1 MSSSATASGPTSFTP
16 AVLRQPITQ
25 ITNRVEYPSTFV
37 DQLNRILSK
46 SIDSYTNLDAIDA
59 DYVALKTFV
68 NPAPPPD
75 STGKQGIVIGR
86 TYVCRSTT
94 PGISPVDAKVTD
106 IDYSTKE
113 VMTVSPTATNATTAT
128 VTKYRAN
135 RCTPKAA
142 PPMARR
148 PQRGGQTTPPPFP
161 TKPFKTGLRSLST
174 LLEQLQQE
182 KATRGLPV
190 YDTLIKINQDRV
202 TQQQALIDNVR
213 NRVDELITAETGR
226 LRTGLTA
233 INDVLTKYTNEKLS
247 AEGPAKQFDDE
258 IAKYTD
264 LLARA
269 QTRMEE
275 LMAKS
280 KAISSGE
287 VSLYIGGGR
296 RRRGSRKARR
306 SSRGRKGTR
315 RSA

>member
-16 AVLRQPITQ
+16 AVLRQPITA
-25 ITNRVEYPSTFV
+25 ITNKVEYPSTFV
-37 DQLNRILSK
+37 DQLNRILNK
-46 SIDSYTNLDAIDA
+46 SINSYTNLDVIDA

-68 NPAPPPD
+68 DPAPPPD

-86 TYVCRSTT
+86 TYSCRSTI
-94 PGISPVDAKVTD
+94 PGLAAVDAKVTD
-106 IDYSTKE
+106 IDYTTKE

-142 PPMARR
+142 APISRR
-148 PQRGGQTTPPPFP
+148 PQRGGQTTPPTFP
-161 TKPFKTGLRSLST
+161 TKPFKTGLRSLTT

-190 YDTLIKINQDRV
+190 YDTIIKVNQDRAA
-202 TQQQALIDNVR
+202 QQQALIDNVR
-213 NRVDELITAETGR
+213 SRVEELITAETGR

-233 INDVLTKYTNEKLS
+233 INDVLTKYTTEKTS
-247 AEGPAKQFDDE
+247 AEVPAKQFDDE

-264 LLARA
+264 LLSKAR
-269 QTRMEE
+269 TRMGE
-275 LMAKS
+275 LMEKS

-287 VSLYIGGGR
+287 ASIYMGGGR
-296 RRRGSRKARR
+296 GRRGRGTKRSRH
-306 SSRGRKGTR
+306 RGRKGTR